1 MSTSANASKNT
12 VQRIGVIE
20 VPGWFDPTAEDLLSR
35 HSDVL
40 QVEREP
46 LGWAD
51 FDWSLAQMGRSLPY
65 IELATQKLVARGCQV
80 VVQAGPAF
88 AYEIAHDLEN
98 ARRLQERL
106 GAANGCSV
114 VLNGV
119 AVLDA
124 LAALPTS
131 TIAAA
136 CPYYDDVWEQWLTRF
151 LHRQGFSITSFS
163 TFCNLGIFA
172 DQEQVKVRNYAF
184 TPEEVQRCVKGAL
197 ERAGSASGLLI
208 SGSGVRTK
216 SWLGSLAKQSPLPL
230 ISADG
235 ALYQA
240 AMRAAGLNDAL

>member
-1 MSTSANASKNT
+1 MSTNAGKPT

-20 VPGWFDPTAEDLLSR
+20 GPGWFDPTGEDLLSR
-35 HSDVL
+35 HAGVIE
-40 QVEREP
+40 VEREP
-46 LGWAD
+46 LGWD
-51 FDWSLAQMGRSLPY
+51 GFDWSLTQMGQSLPY
-65 IELATQKLVARGCQV
+65 IERATEKLVARGCQV

-88 AYEIAHDLEN
+88 AYEIAHDLEH
-98 ARRLQERL
+98 ARRLQERI
-106 GAANGCSV
+106 GAANGCAL

-124 LAALPTS
+124 LMALPTRA
-131 TIAAA
+131 IAAA
-136 CPYYDDVWEQWLTRF
+136 CPYYDDVWEQWLTGF
-151 LHRQGFSITSFS
+151 LERQGFSITSFS
-163 TFCNLGIFA
+163 TFCKLGIFA